1 MERSMVRRSMLS
13 YKVISTSK
21 MVEFITPC
29 TTCRWFTLISNK
41 WILYSIR
48 SLGSLAPFIVFQIRS
63 KTDSLLQVLLPQFF
77 TQANRA
83 SVFLGG
89 VVNRSALVRI
99 FEADNTTE
107 QSIFNIEQYFRGI
120 ESGVLYVDTFINGS
134 LPHPEGNLSV
144 SVANS
149 NIKYIKR
156 SSG

>member
-1 MERSMVRRSMLS
+1 M
-13 YKVISTSK
+13 
-21 MVEFITPC
+21 
-29 TTCRWFTLISNK
+29 
-41 WILYSIR
+41 
-48 SLGSLAPFIVFQIRS
+48 
-63 KTDSLLQVLLPQFF
+63 
-77 TQANRA
+77 
-83 SVFLGG
+83 
-89 VVNRSALVRI
+89 VNRSALVRI

-144 SVANS
+144 NVANS